1 MKKFFAAIG
10 FAMLSLVAVT
20 PAFSQEEEMTDE
32 ELLSGFDYEPVQAE
46 SHANDYRVL
55 GIGYT
60 GNMFFG
66 DADDFNA
73 QVSKA
78 FGLEEIEMPIY
89 MNGFGFVIAL
99 APTHNFSLGFNYS
112 VGSKSVDKALDGELD
127 GYTRYLNYSQSFTN
141 IELNYAYVPFKSF
154 AILAGV
160 NFGLGHLGIKEYQNH
175 DNVEYDEFFTQS
187 DPNINSR
194 NIDGNFYTV
203 EPKLT
208 LQYKLGANLMV
219 QAAAGYNFA
228 FSPTWELE
236 NKAEVKNVPD
246 KLKPEGMKVMIG
258 LSIGIFDF

>member
-89 MNGFGFVIAL
+89 MNGFGFMIAL

-160 NFGLGHLGIKEYQNH
+160 NF
-175 DNVEYDEFFTQS
+175 
-187 DPNINSR
+187 
-194 NIDGNFYTV
+194 
-203 EPKLT
+203 
-208 LQYKLGANLMV
+208 
-219 QAAAGYNFA
+219 
-228 FSPTWELE
+228 
-236 NKAEVKNVPD
+236 
-246 KLKPEGMKVMIG
+246 
-258 LSIGIFDF
+258 